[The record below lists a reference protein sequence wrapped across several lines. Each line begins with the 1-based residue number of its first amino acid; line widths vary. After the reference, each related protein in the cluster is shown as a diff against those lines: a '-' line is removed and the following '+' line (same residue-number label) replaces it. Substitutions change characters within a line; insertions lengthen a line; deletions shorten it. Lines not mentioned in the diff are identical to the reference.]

1 MSPEKAAREVFDQMN
16 TDAFH
21 KAFPFG
27 FSLLFRLSRLLPTSV
42 YEWIF
47 FRR

>member
-1 MSPEKAAREVFDQMN
+1 MSGDS
-16 TDAFH
+16 FH

-27 FSLLFRLSRLLPTSV
+27 FSLLFRFSRFLPTGL